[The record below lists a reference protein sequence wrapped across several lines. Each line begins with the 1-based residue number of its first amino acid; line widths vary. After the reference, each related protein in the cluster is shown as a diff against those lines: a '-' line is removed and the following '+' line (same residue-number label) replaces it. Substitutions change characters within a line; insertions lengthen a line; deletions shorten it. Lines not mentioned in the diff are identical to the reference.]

1 MSADVAA
8 EPVTDVYDSSLAE
21 LFLAQVRRHADRPAI
36 ADADGQLSY
45 AELGSLVERFARGLR
60 HLGLPEGA
68 VVGVAGGRG
77 GDAVVAILGAA
88 CAGLT
93 YVPLDP
99 SLPAD
104 RLRRMLTD
112 SGSTA
117 VIRLP
122 GATVSDVRSASS
134 AKTVDGPVFEFAD
147 VLDAGRSGSNCPTP
161 SATVPAYVMFTSGT
175 TGRPKAVA
183 IPQRGV
189 ARLSID
195 NGFADIEPADRVLHV
210 SSLSFDVSVFEIWVT
225 LLNGACLVPAA
236 SDVLLSA
243 PALQALLTRERI
255 SVLLLTTSIFHN
267 MAAARPEL
275 FAGLRYAI
283 TAGEALQAEAA
294 RRVLEH
300 GRPAHLVNAYGLTEI
315 ACFSTAYEVTDVPPD
330 AVSVPIGVPIS
341 DTTCYVVR
349 PDDSLTADGEDGE
362 LCIGG
367 GGGATGYLNAPEAN
381 SARFVSLPFGPGGQP
396 VPVYRTGDIV
406 RRRPDGVLEFV
417 GRRDDQVKIRGFRV
431 EPGETCAV
439 LTSHP
444 GVGDA
449 AVVVRGEGG
458 TRVLAAYVTTDGGSD
473 ARELLAFLRDRLPHY
488 QVPAT
493 VTVLDRLPVTA
504 SGKLDRAA
512 LPSPTAPS
520 SGGSGSVAET
530 VAGVWASTLPAGQ
543 AEPDDD
549 FFDGGG
555 NSLLAVQLV
564 AKVQEQLGIDD
575 EHNYL
580 LVTSLLNEPTMRAF
594 TATVEDIRRAGTAT
608 RVGPV
613 DRWRPDVEW
622 DVPRVTHAGPEPNW
636 RDPRQVFLTG
646 ATGFLGA
653 HLLRELLDRTD
664 ARIHALVRGRDV
676 ALAQR
681 RLADAQRRYGI
692 HRPLPEHRVRPV
704 LGDLTKPRLGMGEA
718 EWEQEAADADVIH
731 HCGAEVNFLYP
742 YEKLRT
748 ANVFGTQEVLR
759 LAARRAVP
767 VHHVSTMS
775 VVHGMGV
782 AGVRLV
788 TEDTPLDNVEL
799 LGMGYWES
807 KWVAEEM
814 VRAAAA
820 AGLPAVIHRPHEI
833 SGHTEGFAWGS
844 GVALCELFRLITELE
859 LAPDLDLALNLVP
872 ADYVAGAIVHLGLRQ
887 PAKGQT
893 YHLVNPR
900 EALLGDMVDRLRVHG
915 HRIRTVDYQ
924 SWTEAMLAYLADR
937 PGHPFTPLTQ
947 LYTQRVTPDI
957 TIQEMSC
964 TRISPKLDR
973 SRLDAD
979 LAGSELVCPPV
990 DRELLD
996 GYVGYFHDSGFIPAL
1011 ERADHA

>member
-1 MSADVAA
+1 
-8 EPVTDVYDSSLAE
+8 
-21 LFLAQVRRHADRPAI
+21 
-36 ADADGQLSY
+36 
-45 AELGSLVERFARGLR
+45 
-60 HLGLPEGA
+60 
-68 VVGVAGGRG
+68 
-77 GDAVVAILGAA
+77 
-88 CAGLT
+88 
-93 YVPLDP
+93 
-99 SLPAD
+99 
-104 RLRRMLTD
+104 
-112 SGSTA
+112 
-117 VIRLP
+117 
-122 GATVSDVRSASS
+122 
-134 AKTVDGPVFEFAD
+134 
-147 VLDAGRSGSNCPTP
+147 
-161 SATVPAYVMFTSGT
+161 
-175 TGRPKAVA
+175 
-183 IPQRGV
+183 
-189 ARLSID
+189 
-195 NGFADIEPADRVLHV
+195 
-210 SSLSFDVSVFEIWVT
+210 
-225 LLNGACLVPAA
+225 
-236 SDVLLSA
+236 
-243 PALQALLTRERI
+243 
-255 SVLLLTTSIFHN
+255 
-267 MAAARPEL
+267 
-275 FAGLRYAI
+275 
-283 TAGEALQAEAA
+283 
-294 RRVLEH
+294 
-300 GRPAHLVNAYGLTEI
+300 
-315 ACFSTAYEVTDVPPD
+315 VPPD

-349 PDDSLTADGEDGE
+349 DNDSLTGDGEDGE

-381 SARFVSLPFGPGGQP
+381 AARFVTLPLGPGGQP

-406 RRRPDGVLEFV
+406 RRHPDGVLEFV
-417 GRRDDQVKIRGFRV
+417 GRLDDQVKIRGFRI

-444 GVGDA
+444 RVGDA
-449 AVVVRGEGG
+449 AVVVRGDGG
-458 TRVLAAYVTTDGGSD
+458 TRVLAAYVASERGSAPD
-473 ARELLAFLRDRLPHY
+473 ARELLAFLRDRLPEY

-504 SGKLDRAA
+504 SGKLDRDA
-512 LPSPTAPS
+512 LPSPSPVTPVL
-520 SGGSGSVAET
+520 GSPGSVAET
-530 VAGVWASTLPAGQ
+530 VAGAWASALPAGRT
-543 AEPDDD
+543 EPDDD
-549 FFDGGG
+549 FFDAGG

-564 AKVQEQLGIDD
+564 AQVQQELGIDD

-580 LVTSLLNEPTMRAF
+580 LVTSLLNEPVMRAF
-594 TATVEDIRRAGTAT
+594 TATVEDVRRAGTAT

-613 DRWRPDVEW
+613 DRWRPDIEW
-622 DVPRVTHAGPEPNW
+622 DVPRVTHTGPEPNW
-636 RDPRQVFLTG
+636 RNPEQVFLTG

-653 HLLRELLDRTD
+653 HLLRELLDQTD
-664 ARIHALVRGRDV
+664 ARIHVLVRGRDA
-676 ALAQR
+676 ALARR

-692 HRPLPEHRVRPV
+692 HRLLPEYRVRPV
-704 LGDLTKPRLGMGEA
+704 LGDLTKPGLGMGEA
-718 EWEQEAADADVIH
+718 DWEREAAGADVIH

-759 LAARRAVP
+759 LAARRAIP
-767 VHHVSTMS
+767 VHYVSTMS

-782 AGVRLV
+782 AGVGLV

-807 KWVAEEM
+807 KWVAEEV
-814 VRAAAA
+814 VRGAAA
-820 AGLPAVIHRPHEI
+820 AGLPVVIHRPHEI
-833 SGHTEGFAWGS
+833 SGNTEGFTWGS

-872 ADYVAGAIVHLGLRQ
+872 ADHAAGVIVHLGLNQ
-887 PAKGQT
+887 PATGQT
-893 YHLVNPR
+893 YHLVNPH
-900 EALLGDMVDRLRVHG
+900 EAMLGDMVDRLRVHG
-915 HRIRTVDYQ
+915 HGIRTVDYQ
-924 SWTEAMLAYLADR
+924 SWIEAMLAYLAER